1 MAIKHV
7 SKVVRAR
14 RIAIIWSAI
23 SMIGAVLAGISGKVY
38 FVEILADS
46 EKVFILLVESL
57 FHPVVAGIC
66 LAAILSAIM
75 STADSQLLVAA
86 SALTEDFYKAL
97 LRKDASQKE
106 LVWLGRLTVVF
117 VAVVACAM
125 AMDPGNKVLDLVS
138 YAWAGF
144 GASFGPLI
152 LFSLFWRRTNRTGAL
167 AGILSGGLMV
177 IIWKQLSGGIF
188 DVYEIVPGFFISS
201 LAIVLF
207 SLLGVKPSEE
217 QVSLFDKAT
226 QKDQEALMS

>member
-1 MAIKHV
+1 
-7 SKVVRAR
+7 
-14 RIAIIWSAI
+14 
-23 SMIGAVLAGISGKVY
+23 
-38 FVEILADS
+38 
-46 EKVFILLVESL
+46 
-57 FHPVVAGIC
+57 
-66 LAAILSAIM
+66 
-75 STADSQLLVAA
+75 
-86 SALTEDFYKAL
+86 
-97 LRKDASQKE
+97 QKE

-188 DVYEIVPGFFISS
+188 DVYEIVPGFLISS
-201 LAIVLF
+201 LAIILF
-207 SLLGVKPSEE
+207 SLLGLKPSEE